1 MLVIVVAATMMHH
14 HDVVGD
20 GDEGS
25 VGGDANGRQTIAVNN
40 TDGSLAILYSN
51 AARFATR
58 LGNLVGAV
66 HSLTAALRRRWRG
79 TAILWLVKWRLH
91 PVLHVVGQPGGQR
104 TRVQLVKLDQLQQ
117 VIKLGRSLVE
127 SI

>member
-1 MLVIVVAATMMHH
+1 MLVVVVAAMMMHH

-40 TDGSLAILYSN
+40 TDGSPVVLYSN
-51 AARFATR
+51 AARLAAW
-58 LGNLVGAV
+58 LGDLVGAV
-66 HSLTAALRRRWRG
+66 DSLAAALRWRWRG
-79 TAILWLVKWRLH
+79 TAILRLVQRRLH

-104 TRVQLVKLDQLQQ
+104 ARVQLVKLD
-117 VIKLGRSLVE
+117 
-127 SI
+127 